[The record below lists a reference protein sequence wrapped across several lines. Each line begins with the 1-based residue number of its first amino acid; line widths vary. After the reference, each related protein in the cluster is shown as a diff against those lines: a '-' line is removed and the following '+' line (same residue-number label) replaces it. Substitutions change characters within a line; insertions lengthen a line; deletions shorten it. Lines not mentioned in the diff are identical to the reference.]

1 MQSEWVLSNTQQII
15 VFRQKTNMIS
25 KNKIKLIHSLEHK
38 KFRKETG
45 LFVAEGRKIISDL
58 KKNFELVDFFE
69 GEDAEKAS
77 LLDTPANQLAL
88 FKCKQHTIKEID
100 QSALTLFL
108 DGIQNP
114 GNLGTIIRLADWF
127 GIEDIYCSDKCADIY
142 NPKVVQATM
151 GSLGHVNVYYANLKE
166 LLQTLPENFP
176 IYGTFLEGENIYDKE
191 LTKNGVVIMG
201 NEGHGIS
208 DEIKSMV
215 NSKLFIPNYPQ
226 DRQLCESLNVA
237 IATAIICSEFRRR

>member
-1 MQSEWVLSNTQQII
+1 
-15 VFRQKTNMIS
+15 MIS

-45 LFVAEGRKIISDL
+45 LFVAEGKKIISDL
-58 KKNFELVDFFE
+58 RNDFELVELFE
-69 GEDAEKAS
+69 GEDAIKAS
-77 LLDTPANQLAL
+77 LLDTPPDQVAI
-88 FKCKQHTIKEID
+88 FKCKPQIVSEID
-100 QSALTLFL
+100 LSSLLLAL
-108 DGIQNP
+108 DGVQNP

-127 GIEDIYCSDKCADIY
+127 GIENIYCNEKCADIY

-151 GSLGHVNVYYANLKE
+151 GSLGHINIHYVNLKE
-166 LLQTLPENFP
+166 LLHSLPKDYP
-176 IYGTFLEGENIYDKE
+176 IYGTFLEGENIYEKE
-191 LTKNGVVIMG
+191 LTKNGIIIMG

-208 DEIKSMV
+208 EEIKQLV

-226 DRQLCESLNVA
+226 SRKLGESLNVS

>member
-1 MQSEWVLSNTQQII
+1 
-15 VFRQKTNMIS
+15 MIS
-25 KNKIKLIHSLEHK
+25 KNKIKLIRSLEHK

-88 FKCKQHTIKEID
+88 FKCKNHSVKEIN
-100 QSALTLFL
+100 QSALTLAL
-108 DGIQNP
+108 DDIQNP

-127 GIEDIYCSDKCADIY
+127 GIEEIYCSEKCADIY

-151 GSLGHVNVYYANLKE
+151 GSLGHVNVYYTNLKK
-166 LLQTLPENFP
+166 LLQTLPENYP
-176 IYGTFLEGENIYDKE
+176 IYGTFLEGDNIYEQK

-208 DEIKSMV
+208 DDIKNLV
-215 NSKLFIPNYPQ
+215 NAKLFIPNYPH
-226 DRQLCESLNVA
+226 DRQLGESLNVA

>member
-1 MQSEWVLSNTQQII
+1 MQSEWVLSNIQQII

-38 KFRKETG
+38 KSRKETG

-88 FKCKQHTIKEID
+88 FKCKNHSVKEIN
-100 QSALTLFL
+100 QSALTLAL
-108 DGIQNP
+108 DDIQNP

-127 GIEDIYCSDKCADIY
+127 GIEDIYCSEKCADIY

-151 GSLGHVNVYYANLKE
+151 GSLGHVNVFYTNLKE
-166 LLQTLPENFP
+166 LLQTLPENYP
-176 IYGTFLEGENIYDKE
+176 IYGTFLEGDNIYEQK

-208 DEIKSMV
+208 DDIKNLV
-215 NSKLFIPNYPQ
+215 NAKLFIPNYPQ
-226 DRQLCESLNVA
+226 DRQLSESLNVA